1 MVPLL
6 AGINLKKAEL
16 EELYGFLMNLGEL
29 KKENGGW
36 RDNTGGFGGNYQRW
50 FWRGIKS
57 VITQRYISEKHIR
70 QFGPTSQYK
79 NSLF

>member
-6 AGINLKKAEL
+6 AGISLKKAEL

-29 KKENGGW
+29 NEENDWWWG
-36 RDNTGGFGGNYQRW
+36 DTGDFGGNYGRW

-57 VITQRYISEKHIR
+57 VITLGHNRMRSFVYI
-70 QFGPTSQYK
+70 Y
-79 NSLF
+79 